1 MRAHVPCFASAHA
14 VQNDADSD
22 FAEGIEGLKKMAET
36 DQRAGSQRSPGTLVT
51 GRQAYHVDVPST
63 PNAKDLSV
71 VSFHLREAMSE
82 PYEAVV
88 EVTHPEQ
95 LSRADFLGRDAHFTI
110 TAEDSSEPRVYRG
123 ILMSLVRTKKTK
135 DEFHYTFV
143 IRSQIT
149 RLGLVHAS
157 RVYQHQSGPQII
169 ESILLRDE
177 FMDHQFVFRLRRE
190 YPVHAFRLQYQMS
203 NLDYIRHLCESEGMF
218 FYTEQGKHGD
228 VIVFGDDIDHYVYTP
243 ELKVPYREN
252 AGLEAGIE
260 AVFAL
265 ETHAEVV
272 PQSVIVADYN
282 PLIAWERFRDE
293 ANVAINDTTTYGK
306 PYIYGTNH
314 LTQDG
319 AQWEAQLRHEAAIAS
334 QVVYHGQSNVLELR
348 PGRIL
353 RIDEPLPDAPTGQV
367 IIEVTHS
374 GGRGKAYTNSYK
386 AIPSNRRFRM
396 KIDESKWPKINGAL
410 SARVTSP
417 KTYPY
422 PYITKF
428 GHYVVRLDLDFDEW
442 NPGGESVPLR
452 LAKPFA
458 GGLQT
463 GFHFPVLDGTEA
475 VIMARDGDP
484 NKLFISQF
492 HHTSLQTDLITNQDR
507 WMSRHVIRTQS
518 NNKLRM
524 EDWKGEEHIKLS
536 TEHSGKSQLSLGHLV
551 DSDRKDR
558 GFGYELRTSGYGA
571 IRAGKGMFIT
581 AYDQPAASGKQLE
594 MAPTAAVLEQSLQQ
608 MLALA
613 EAANAAQAIAAD
625 YEKQKTL
632 FDGTLKELKKAG
644 ILVSAPAGIALASGE
659 HLQLSATDNLIATAG
674 GNADIGAIKRFTV
687 AAGEAVSLY
696 AQRLGMKLFAAKGK
710 VEIQAQSDEM
720 RLLADQNV
728 TVTSVNGRVT
738 IEAKEELL
746 LKCGG
751 SYFRMSSTGIEDGT
765 RGDRTWKTAGFSR
778 EGPASLGQSMNTWKH
793 AKLDEEFRLTW
804 PHDGLPMVNRK
815 FSIIREDG
823 SVIRGVSDAAGNTGL
838 QKSIFAD
845 GLRLRLDPE

>member
-1 MRAHVPCFASAHA
+1 
-14 VQNDADSD
+14 
-22 FAEGIEGLKKMAET
+22 MAET
-36 DQRAGSQRSPGTLVT
+36 DQGAGGRRSLAKLVT
-51 GRQAYHVDVPST
+51 GRQAYHVDVPSAA
-63 PNAKDLSV
+63 NAKDLSV
-71 VSFHLREAMSE
+71 VSYHVSE
-82 PYEAVV
+82 GMCTPYRVTV

-110 TAEDSSEPRVYRG
+110 TAEDTSEPRIYRG
-123 ILMSLVRTKKTK
+123 LLVGLKRIKKTK
-135 DEFHYTFV
+135 DSFHYTFV
-143 IRSQIT
+143 IEPQIA
-149 RLGLVHAS
+149 RLRLVHAS
-157 RVYQHQSGPQII
+157 RVFQHQSAPQII
-169 ESILLRDE
+169 ESILLRNK
-177 FMDHQFVFRLRRE
+177 FMDHQFLFKLRRE
-190 YPVHAFRLQYQMS
+190 YPVHDFRLQYQMS
-203 NLDYIRHLCESEGMF
+203 DFDYIHLLCEQEGIY

-228 VIVFGDDIDHYVYTP
+228 LIVFGDDIDHYIYTP

-272 PQSVIVADYN
+272 PQSVVVADYN
-282 PLIAWERFRDE
+282 PLIAWERFKDE
-293 ANVAINDTTTYGK
+293 ANAAINDTTTYGTR
-306 PYIYGTNH
+306 YVYGTNH
-314 LTQDG
+314 LNQDG
-319 AQWEAQLRHEAAIAS
+319 AQWEAQLRHEAAIAW

-353 RIDEPLPDAPTGQV
+353 RVDEALPDAPSGQV

-374 GGRGKAYTNSYK
+374 GGRGMAYTNSYK
-386 AIPSNRRFRM
+386 AIPSDRRFRL
-396 KIDESKWPKINGAL
+396 KIDERRWPKISGAL

-417 KTYPY
+417 NKYPY
-422 PYITKF
+422 PYVTKY

-458 GGLQT
+458 GALQT

-507 WMSRHVIRTQS
+507 WMSRHAIRTQS

-524 EDWKGEEHIKLS
+524 EDWKGQEHVKLS

-551 DSDRKDR
+551 DNNRKER

-571 IRAGKGMFIT
+571 IRAGKGMFIS
-581 AYDQPAASGKQLE
+581 ADDQPAASGKQLE
-594 MAPTAAVLEQSLQQ
+594 MTAAQVLLDQALQQ
-608 MLALA
+608 MQALA

-632 FDGTLKELKKAG
+632 LDGTLKELKKAG

-674 GNADIGAIKRFTV
+674 GNADIGVIKRFTV

-696 AQRLGMKLFAAKGK
+696 AQRRGMKLFAAKGK

-720 RLLADQNV
+720 RLLADQNM
-728 TVTSVNGRVT
+728 TITSVNGRVT

-765 RGDRTWKTAGFSR
+765 RGDRTVKSASFSR
-778 EGPASLGQSMNTWKH
+778 QGPSSLGESMNAWKH
-793 AKLDEEFRLTW
+793 AKFDEQFVLKW
-804 PHDGLPMVNRK
+804 PVDNEPVANRA
-815 FSIIREDG
+815 FSVIREDG
-823 SVIRGVSDAAGNTGL
+823 SVIKGVTDSAGMTGL
-838 QKSIFAD
+838 QKSVFVE
-845 GLRLRLDPE
+845 GVRLRIDPK

>member
-1 MRAHVPCFASAHA
+1 
-14 VQNDADSD
+14 
-22 FAEGIEGLKKMAET
+22 MAES
-36 DQRAGSQRSPGTLVT
+36 DQRAALQRLHGSRVRSL
-51 GRQAYHVDVPST
+51 QAYHVDVPSAA
-63 PNAKDLSV
+63 NAKDISV
-71 VSFHLREAMSE
+71 ISYSAREGMAS
-82 PYEAVV
+82 PYEITI
-88 EVTHPEQ
+88 EFTHPQ
-95 LSRADFLGRDAHFTI
+95 LLSRADYLGRDGHFTI

-123 ILMSLVRTKKTK
+123 IVVKFKRIKKTK
-135 DEFHYTFV
+135 DFFRYTIV
-143 IRSQIT
+143 IEAQIG
-149 RLGLVHAS
+149 RLRLVHAS
-157 RVYQHQSGPQII
+157 RVFQHQSAPQII
-169 ESILLRDE
+169 ESILLRDN
-177 FMDHQFVFRLRRE
+177 FMDHQFVFKLRRD
-190 YPVHAFRLQYQMS
+190 YPVHDFRLQYQMS
-203 NLDYIRHLCESEGMF
+203 DFDYIHLLCEQEGIF
-218 FYTEQGKHGD
+218 FYIENGKHGD

-252 AGLEAGIE
+252 TGLEAGIE

-265 ETHAEVV
+265 ETHSELV
-272 PQSVIVADYN
+272 PQSVMVADYN
-282 PLIAWERFRDE
+282 PLIAWERFKDE
-293 ANVAINDTTTYGK
+293 ANVAINDTTTYGT

-314 LTQDG
+314 LNQDG
-319 AQWEAQLRHEAAIAS
+319 AQWEAQLRHEAAIAW

-353 RIDEPLPDAPTGQV
+353 RIDEALPDAPTGQV

-374 GGRGKAYTNSYK
+374 GGRGVAYTNSYK
-386 AIPSNRRFRM
+386 AIPSDRRFRL
-396 KIDESKWPKINGAL
+396 KIDESKWPKISGAL

-417 KTYPY
+417 NKYPY
-422 PYITKF
+422 AYFTKAA
-428 GHYVVRLDLDFDEW
+428 HYPVRLDLDFDVW

-458 GGLQT
+458 GALQT

-492 HHTSLQTDLITNQDR
+492 HHTSIQTDLITNQDR
-507 WMSRHVIRTQS
+507 WMSRNVIRTQS

-536 TEHSGKSQLSLGHLV
+536 TEHSGKSQLNLGHMV
-551 DSDRKDR
+551 DSQRQNR
-558 GFGYELRTSGYGA
+558 GSGYELRTSGYGA

-594 MAPTAAVLEQSLQQ
+594 MAPTEALLEQALQQ
-608 MLALA
+608 MRALG
-613 EAANAAQAIAAD
+613 EAASAAQAIAAD

-632 FDGTLKELKKAG
+632 LDGTLKELKKAG

-659 HLQLSATDNLIATAG
+659 HLQLTAADNLIATAG
-674 GNADIGAIKRFTV
+674 GNADIGVIKRFTV

-720 RLLADQNV
+720 RLLADQNM
-728 TVTSVNGRVT
+728 TITSVNGRVT

-765 RGDRTWKTAGFSR
+765 RGDRTFKSASFGR
-778 EGPASLGQSMNTWKH
+778 QGPASLAQHMNS
-793 AKLDEEFRLTW
+793 
-804 PHDGLPMVNRK
+804 LPKTAFDDRYVLKDTITGEVLKAHPYEIVRD
-815 FSIIREDG
+815 DG
-823 SVIRGVSDAAGNTGL
+823 SKIKSITDDLGRTTAQKNNDVESVVIRVLNKTIRG
-838 QKSIFAD
+838 KS
-845 GLRLRLDPE
+845 

>member
-1 MRAHVPCFASAHA
+1 MQDNVRRAQWKSSH
-14 VQNDADSD
+14 
-22 FAEGIEGLKKMAET
+22 
-36 DQRAGSQRSPGTLVT
+36 GSRVKSL
-51 GRQAYHVDVPST
+51 QAYHVEVPSAA
-63 PNAKDLSV
+63 NAKDLSV

-82 PYEAVV
+82 FYEAVV
-88 EVTHPEQ
+88 QVTHPEQ
-95 LSRADFLGRDAHFTI
+95 LIRADFLGRDAHFTI
-110 TAEDSSEPRVYRG
+110 SSEDGSPPREFRG
-123 ILMSLVRTKKTK
+123 ILMSLVRIKKTK

-143 IRSQIT
+143 IRSQIA
-149 RLGLVHAS
+149 RLSLVHAS

-169 ESILLRDE
+169 ESILLRRGE
-177 FMDHQFVFRLRRE
+177 FMDHQFVFKLRRD

-203 NLDYIRHLCESEGMF
+203 DLDYIRLICEQEGIY

-252 AGLEAGIE
+252 AGLEAGLE

-265 ETHAEVV
+265 ETHADVV

-282 PLIAWERFRDE
+282 PAVAWERFRDE
-293 ANVAINDTTTYGK
+293 ANVAISDTTTYGK

-314 LTQDG
+314 LSQDG
-319 AQWEAQLRHEAAIAS
+319 AQWEAQLRHEAAIAW

-353 RIDEPLPDAPTGQV
+353 RIDEALPDAPSGQV

-386 AIPSNRRFRM
+386 AIPSDRRFRS
-396 KIDESKWPKINGAL
+396 KIDESKWPKISGAL

-417 KTYPY
+417 KKYPY
-422 PYITKF
+422 PYVTKF

-458 GGLQT
+458 GALQT

-492 HHTSLQTDLITNQDR
+492 HHNSIQSDLITSQDR
-507 WMSRHVIRTQS
+507 WMSRNVIRTQS
-518 NNKLRM
+518 NNKIRM
-524 EDWKGEEHIKLS
+524 EDWEGEEHVKIS
-536 TEHSGKSQLSLGHLV
+536 TEHSGKSQLTLGHMV
-551 DSDRKDR
+551 DSTRKKR
-558 GFGYELRTSGYGA
+558 GEGYELRTSGYGA
-571 IRAGKGMFIT
+571 IRAGKGMFIS
-581 AYDQPAASGKQLE
+581 ADDQPAAGGQQLE
-594 MAPTAAVLEQSLQQ
+594 MTAAQGLLEQALQQ
-608 MLALA
+608 MQALA
-613 EAANAAQAIAAD
+613 EAASVAQAVAAD
-625 YEKQKTL
+625 YEKQKAL
-632 FDGTLKELKKAG
+632 LEDTLKKLKKAG

-659 HLQLSATDNLIATAG
+659 HLQLSAAGNLMATAG
-674 GNADIGAIKRFTV
+674 GNADIGVIKRFTV

-720 RLLADQNV
+720 RLLADQNM
-728 TVTSVNGRVT
+728 TITSVNGRVT

-751 SYFRMSSTGIEDGT
+751 SYFRMSATGIEDGT
-765 RGDRTWKTAGFSR
+765 RGDRQFKSASFGR
-778 EGPASLGQSMNTWKH
+778 QGPSSLGESMNTWKH
-793 AKLDEEFRLTW
+793 AKFDEQFALKW
-804 PHDGLPMVNRK
+804 PFDNTPVANRA
-815 FSIIREDG
+815 FSIVREDG
-823 SVIRGVSDAAGNTGL
+823 SVIKGVTDSAGMTGL
-838 QKSIFAD
+838 QKSVFVD
-845 GLRLRLDPE
+845 GVRLRIDPEQHGST

>member
-1 MRAHVPCFASAHA
+1 MQENGQGAQWKRSH
-14 VQNDADSD
+14 DAR
-22 FAEGIEGLKKMAET
+22 LK
-36 DQRAGSQRSPGTLVT
+36 SL
-51 GRQAYHVDVPST
+51 QAYHVDVPSAA
-63 PNAKDLSV
+63 NAKDISV
-71 VSFHLREAMSE
+71 VSYSAREAMAS
-82 PYEAVV
+82 PYEITI
-88 EVTHPEQ
+88 ELTHPEL
-95 LSRADFLGRDAHFTI
+95 LSRADYLGRDGHFTI
-110 TAEDSSEPRVYRG
+110 TAEDSAEPRVYCGVIVKFKR
-123 ILMSLVRTKKTK
+123 IKKTK
-135 DEFHYTFV
+135 DFFRYTIV
-143 IRSQIT
+143 IASQMT
-149 RLGLVHAS
+149 RLGLLHRC

-169 ESILLRDE
+169 ESILLRDK
-177 FMDHQFVFRLRRE
+177 FMDHQFVFKLRRE
-190 YPVHAFRLQYQMS
+190 YPVHDFRLQYQMS
-203 NLDYIRHLCESEGMF
+203 DLDYIRLICEQEGLF
-218 FYTEQGKHGD
+218 WYTEHGKHGD

-265 ETHAEVV
+265 ETHAELV
-272 PQSVIVADYN
+272 PQSVMVADYN
-282 PLIAWERFRDE
+282 PLIAWERFKE
-293 ANVAINDTTTYGK
+293 EVNVAINDTTTYGT

-319 AQWEAQLRHEAAIAS
+319 AQWEAQLRHEAAIAW

-353 RIDEPLPDAPTGQV
+353 RIDEALPDAPSGQV

-374 GGRGKAYTNSYK
+374 GGRGVAYTNSYK
-386 AIPSNRRFRM
+386 AIPSDRRFRL
-396 KIDESKWPKINGAL
+396 KIEEKNWPKISGAL

-417 KTYPY
+417 KKYPY
-422 PYITKF
+422 PYVTKF
-428 GHYVVRLDLDFDEW
+428 GHYIVRLDLDFDEW

-536 TEHSGKSQLSLGHLV
+536 TEHSGKSQFSLGHLV
-551 DSDRKDR
+551 DNNRKER

-571 IRAGKGMFIT
+571 IRAGKGMFIST
-581 AYDQPAASGKQLE
+581 DDQPAASGKQLE
-594 MAPTAAVLEQSLQQ
+594 MTAAEGLLEQAIQQ
-608 MLALA
+608 MQALA

-632 FDGTLKELKKAG
+632 LDGTLKELKKAG

-659 HLQLSATDNLIATAG
+659 HLQLSATGNLIATAG
-674 GNADIGAIKRFTV
+674 GNADIGVIKRFTV

-720 RLLADQNV
+720 RLLADQNM
-728 TVTSVNGRVT
+728 TITSVNGRVT

-751 SYFRMSSTGIEDGT
+751 SYFRMSATGIEDGT
-765 RGDRTWKTAGFSR
+765 RGDRTFKSASFGR
-778 EGPASLGQSMNTWKH
+778 QGPASLGESMNTWKH
-793 AKLDEEFRLTW
+793 AKFDEQFVLKW
-804 PHDGLPMVNRK
+804 PVDNEPVANRA

-823 SVIRGVSDAAGNTGL
+823 SVIKGVTDNAGMTGL
-838 QKSIFAD
+838 QKSIFVD
-845 GLRLRLDPE
+845 GVRLRIDPK

>member
-1 MRAHVPCFASAHA
+1 
-14 VQNDADSD
+14 
-22 FAEGIEGLKKMAET
+22 MAET
-36 DQRAGSQRSPGTLVT
+36 DQGAGSQRSSGALIT
-51 GRQAYHVDVPST
+51 GRQAYHVDVPSAT
-63 PNAKDLSV
+63 NAKDLSV
-71 VSFHLREAMSE
+71 VSYHLREAMSE
-82 PYEAVV
+82 PYEIVV
-88 EVTHPEQ
+88 QVTHPEQ
-95 LSRADFLGRDAHFTI
+95 LTRADFLGRDAHFTI
-110 TAEDSSEPRVYRG
+110 TAEDGSQPRIYTG
-123 ILMSLVRTKKTK
+123 ILVSLIRTKKTK

-143 IRSQIT
+143 IKSQIA

-157 RVYQHQSGPQII
+157 RVFQHQSGPQVI
-169 ESILLRDE
+169 ESILLRDK
-177 FMDHQFVFRLRRE
+177 FMDHQFVFKLRRD
-190 YPVHAFRLQYQMS
+190 YPIHDFRLQYQMS
-203 NLDYIRHLCESEGMF
+203 DLDYIRLICEQEGIF

-243 ELKVPYREN
+243 QLKVPYREN

-272 PQSVIVADYN
+272 PQSVMVADYN
-282 PLIAWERFRDE
+282 PLIAWERFKDE
-293 ANVAINDTTTYGK
+293 ANVAINDTTTYGT

-314 LTQDG
+314 LNQAG
-319 AQWEAQLRHEAAIAS
+319 AQWEAQLRHEAAIAW

-353 RIDEPLPDAPTGQV
+353 RIDEPLPDAPSGQV

-386 AIPSNRRFRM
+386 AIPSDRRFRM
-396 KIDESKWPKINGAL
+396 KIDESKWPKISGAL

-417 KTYPY
+417 NKYPY

-428 GHYVVRLDLDFDEW
+428 GHYTVRLDLDFDAW

-536 TEHSGKSQLSLGHLV
+536 TEHSGKSQLTLGHIV
-551 DSDRKDR
+551 DGKRQNR
-558 GFGYELRTSGYGA
+558 GEGYELRTSGYGA
-571 IRAGKGMFIT
+571 IRAGKGMFIS
-581 AYDQPAASGKQLE
+581 ADDQPAASGKQLE
-594 MAPTAAVLEQSLQQ
+594 MTAAEGLLQQALQQ
-608 MLALA
+608 MQALA

-632 FDGTLKELKKAG
+632 LDGTLKELKKAG

-674 GNADIGAIKRFTV
+674 GNADIGVIKRFTV

-720 RLLADQNV
+720 RLLSDQNM
-728 TVTSVNGRVT
+728 TITSVNGRVT

-765 RGDRTWKTAGFSR
+765 RGDRTFKSASFGR
-778 EGPASLGQSMNTWKH
+778 QEPASLGESMNTWKH
-793 AKLDEEFRLTW
+793 AKFDEQFVLKW
-804 PHDGLPMVNRK
+804 PVDNEPVANRA

-823 SVIRGVSDAAGNTGL
+823 SVIKGVTDSAGMTGL
-838 QKSIFAD
+838 QKSIFVD
-845 GLRLRLDPE
+845 GVRLRIDPK